1 MIIKR
6 KILDSERK
14 TGIYGFVDEEEE
26 GIFHSQYDDEG
37 HLLSEVRTV
46 CLTQTKKQPLDCDTV
61 KEFFEIM
68 HLKYGFMPTN
78 NINLECYKSEYRE
91 FIKKLEKENDL
102 YTNGYDTNIEFNNI
116 SNKFEFK
123 DCFFGEYLMDFD
135 NKYRESQL
143 LKKEYSDLIDDEKE
157 FLKNRGELLELMKK
171 RDEIL

>member
-1 MIIKR
+1 
-6 KILDSERK
+6 
-14 TGIYGFVDEEEE
+14 
-26 GIFHSQYDDEG
+26 
-37 HLLSEVRTV
+37 
-46 CLTQTKKQPLDCDTV
+46 
-61 KEFFEIM
+61 
-68 HLKYGFMPTN
+68 MPVN

-143 LKKEYSDLIDDEKE
+143 LKKKYSDLNHDEKE

-171 RDEIL
+171 RDEIR